1 MSERSLNMRLLCF
14 IVPLL
19 AVWFGPPQSAF
30 SLETGQTD
38 SSVDADL
45 AGLKSPDPQV
55 RIDALR
61 SLQTSLDPRIPDAM
75 LPLLADEGESIRR
88 LAARAV
94 GSRWWQIPQKRNPRF
109 LDALVALQKAEDKDS
124 YGVKNMTERALG
136 LLRRDYRSKMFARS
150 KNKRWVIYE
159 RRRLRG
165 RSRTTGIRRR
175 VETGGGSLRGAATGA
190 HGELWQ
196 VDCRHAHHDRGARAV
211 FRVRELEQ
219 RCPGAIPD
227 RRRDRGVSLRTCH
240 PRPPPSAAA
249 SSI

>member
-159 RRRLRG
+159 RQLEGVLARPESGGEWKPAVDLFAERRPARTANSG
-165 RSRTTGIRRR
+165 RWT
-175 VETGGGSLRGAATGA
+175 AAT
-190 HGELWQ
+190 LIMT
-196 VDCRHAHHDRGARAV
+196 AV
-211 FRVRELEQ
+211 LALFFVF
-219 RCPGAIPD
+219 
-227 RRRDRGVSLRTCH
+227 
-240 PRPPPSAAA
+240 A
-249 SSI
+249 S